1 MKKHIITKTIFLIL
15 LIISTALWLV
25 NIEFAVRLYHPEF
38 SLILKYIPANIFNI
52 LELLSSDFSTV
63 STLIP
68 VLICLFPIVSLNKLQ
83 KNYNTEITETFPYPE
98 NFPFFLVML
107 GLAGTLYGL
116 LIGLDSSGL
125 SALDSETSGAP
136 EIRETIDRLL
146 DGTATALLSSLV
158 GIVGAFIVVKPVPMI
173 FQTFLH
179 IKDDEDNDIE
189 QVIEN
194 LTSQFTNLNKVV
206 ENFSETIEK
215 YNDTNIPQNI
225 QNIEKAFFK
234 LLEEQSINTEFLQ
247 HIHKQQELT
256 NNLLE
261 PLANLEKLSLLSKIS
276 EQMNKMDK
284 LENIN
289 DKLDKLENINDKMDR
304 LATLET
310 IETNQNEQI
319 QLSKSNNELVQQQ
332 NESNLALKVS
342 VEEIPVVINQ
352 ILKQDKEFHDK
363 TSVANS
369 EILKQDKEFY
379 DKTSVANS
387 EILKQDKEF
396 HDKTSVANS
405 EILKNL
411 VENKNK
417 NDEIIAVLKDTKDDK
432 DKQRNRILKNI
443 KTYID
448 SF

>member
-25 NIEFAVRLYHPEF
+25 NIEFAVRLYHPDF

-83 KNYNTEITETFPYPE
+83 RNYNTEITETFPYPE

-125 SALDSETSGAP
+125 SALDSKTSGAP

-158 GIVGAFIVVKPVPMI
+158 GIIGAFIVVKPVPMI

-179 IKDDEDNDIE
+179 ITDDDDNDIE

-194 LTSQFTNLNKVV
+194 LTTQFTNLNKVV

-234 LLEEQSINTEFLQ
+234 LLEQQSINTEFLQ

-276 EQMNKMDK
+276 EQMNKMDR

-289 DKLDKLENINDKMDR
+289 NKMDR
-304 LATLET
+304 LAIL
-310 IETNQNEQI
+310 ETNQNEQI

-332 NESNLALKVS
+332 NESNQALKVS
-342 VEEIPVVINQ
+342 VEKIPAVITQ
-352 ILKQDKEFHDK
+352 MLKQDKEFHDK
-363 TSVANS
+363 TSVAN
-369 EILKQDKEFY
+369 
-379 DKTSVANS
+379 N

-396 HDKTSVANS
+396 HDKTSVANN
-405 EILKNL
+405 EILKQDKEFHDKTSAANNEILNNL

>member
-25 NIEFAVRLYHPEF
+25 NIEFAVRLYHPDF

-83 KNYNTEITETFPYPE
+83 RNYNTEITETFPYPE

-125 SALDSETSGAP
+125 SALDSKTSGAP

-158 GIVGAFIVVKPVPMI
+158 GIIGAFIVVKPVPMI

-179 IKDDEDNDIE
+179 ITDDDDNDIE

-194 LTSQFTNLNKVV
+194 LTTQFTNLNKVV

-234 LLEEQSINTEFLQ
+234 LLEQQSINTEFLQ

-276 EQMNKMDK
+276 EQMNKMDR

-289 DKLDKLENINDKMDR
+289 NKMDR
-304 LATLET
+304 LAIL
-310 IETNQNEQI
+310 ETNQNEQI

-332 NESNLALKVS
+332 NESNQALKVS
-342 VEEIPVVINQ
+342 VEKIPAVITQ
-352 ILKQDKEFHDK
+352 MLKQDKEFHDK
-363 TSVANS
+363 TSVAN
-369 EILKQDKEFY
+369 
-379 DKTSVANS
+379 N

-396 HDKTSVANS
+396 HDKTSAANN
-405 EILKNL
+405 EILNNL

>member
-1 MKKHIITKTIFLIL
+1 MKKHIITKTIFLLL
-15 LIISTALWLV
+15 LIISTALWLI
-25 NIEFAVRLYHPEF
+25 NIEFAIRLFHPEF
-38 SLILKYIPANIFNI
+38 SMILRYIPTSIFHI

-68 VLICLFPIVSLNKLQ
+68 VLICLFPIVSLNKLE
-83 KNYNTEITETFPYPE
+83 KNNTEITETFPYPE

-158 GIVGAFIVVKPVPMI
+158 GIIGAFIVVKPVPMI

-179 IKDDEDNDIE
+179 IKDDEENDIE

-194 LTSQFTNLNKVV
+194 LTTQFANLNKVV
-206 ENFSETIEK
+206 ENFSETIER

-234 LLEEQSINTEFLQ
+234 LLEQQSINTEFLQ

-256 NNLLE
+256 NTLLE

-276 EQMNKMDK
+276 EQMSKM
-284 LENIN
+284 
-289 DKLDKLENINDKMDR
+289 DKLENINDKMDR
-304 LATLET
+304 LTTLET

-319 QLSKSNNELVQQQ
+319 QLSKSNNELVQQHS
-332 NESNLALKVS
+332 ESTHNLKIS
-342 VEEIPVVINQ
+342 VEKIPAVITQ

-363 TSVANS
+363 TSASNN
-369 EILKQDKEFY
+369 EIL
-379 DKTSVANS
+379 N
-387 EILKQDKEF
+387 
-396 HDKTSVANS
+396 
-405 EILKNL
+405 NL
-411 VENKNK
+411 LDNRNKNA
-417 NDEIIAVLKDTKDDK
+417 EIITVLKDTKDDK
-432 DKQRNRILKNI
+432 EKQRNKILKNI